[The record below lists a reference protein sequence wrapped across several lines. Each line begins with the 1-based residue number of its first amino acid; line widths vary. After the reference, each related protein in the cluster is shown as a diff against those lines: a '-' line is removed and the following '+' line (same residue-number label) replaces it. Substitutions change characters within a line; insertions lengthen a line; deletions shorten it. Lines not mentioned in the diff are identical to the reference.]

1 MLQFLS
7 LKYTKSIQHIAS
19 LLTLHT
25 AHYILY
31 IIYTHSTGE
40 VSRVALH
47 SSFSPVCSSTESSGS
62 GPSHDQATVNS
73 SVSEADVQVVSLLS
87 KLRAPWPSSLAILS
101 RGAYASKTS
110 RLFPFY
116 ALRFYVSIM
125 PEIMLA

>member
-40 VSRVALH
+40 VSRVALN
-47 SSFSPVCSSTESSGS
+47 SSFSLVCSSTESSGS
-62 GPSHDQATVNS
+62 GPSHYQATVNS
-73 SVSEADVQVVSLLS
+73 SVSELEDPEADDQVVSLLS
-87 KLRAPWPSSLAILS
+87 KLRVPRPSSLASHTLS
-101 RGAYASKTS
+101 GSG
-110 RLFPFY
+110 
-116 ALRFYVSIM
+116 
-125 PEIMLA
+125 